1 MSKLTG
7 VDTYLGPEM
16 KSTGEV
22 MGVDDNFHG
31 AVSKA
36 LTASGM
42 SFPTKGSVLITIA
55 DGDKPDS
62 VSLIRD
68 LAENGYELY
77 ATEGTAKLIAA
88 LGYEAVLTYKK
99 IDQGHP
105 NILDAVVQGD
115 VEAVINTVSGE
126 RGPLSDG
133 FDIRRAATERRIP
146 CFTSIDTAKA
156 AVASATQSVSIQ
168 QVLPVGSYRSKK

>member
-1 MSKLTG
+1 
-7 VDTYLGPEM
+7 
-16 KSTGEV
+16 
-22 MGVDDNFHG
+22 MGIDDNFHG
-31 AVSKA
+31 AVTKA
-36 LTASGM
+36 LAASGM
-42 SFPTKGSVLITIA
+42 SFPEKGSVLITIA

-68 LAENGYELY
+68 LAESGYELY
-77 ATEGTAKLIAA
+77 ATEGTAQLIAA

-105 NILDAVVQGD
+105 NILDAVLHGD
-115 VEAVINTVSGE
+115 VVAVINTVSGE

-133 FDIRRAATERRIP
+133 FDIRRAATEQRIP

-156 AVASATQSVSIQ
+156 AVASATQSSSVLH
-168 QVLPVGSYRSKK
+168 VLPVRDYGTRAQ